1 MIQEK
6 DKYRLLIENLPDG
19 FAYCK
24 MVRDSSGKPLDY
36 IFLEVNS
43 SFETLTRLPRDHI
56 IGKKLIEVRPGIKDL
71 SIDWIGVFGK
81 VAATGKSTRL
91 QQYLKQQER
100 WYEITA
106 YSDQP
111 GYFAVV
117 FRDITERKQ
126 AEDALRENEEQ
137 YRVLFEKMAQGLVKQ
152 DAAGRIIN
160 ANSAAERILGL
171 SLDQMQGR
179 TSVDPRW
186 RAVHQDGTDFSGE
199 THPAMVALK
208 TGKEVRDV
216 VMGVFNPAKEA
227 YSWIMINAVPQFHP
241 GQERPYQVFTIFDDI
256 TERKQAEEKNNWLAS
271 FPTLNPTPILEIDQK
286 KGIVFINTSAKNLF
300 PDLEN
305 KQIDHPFVAGTIKY
319 FTELN
324 SSTVTHHDREIEV
337 NGQWYLQ
344 TLFLVSPNHLRIYAS
359 DITER
364 KKTEEALRE
373 SEERLRLVINA
384 TKDGIWE
391 WDIQNNQE
399 YFSPRWCETIGY
411 LFDDPELPHTYNSWA
426 SRIHPD
432 DYDRVISA
440 MNNHLEKGTK
450 YDVDY
455 RHRHKSG
462 EYRWQNSIG
471 QAVFDESG
479 KPTKMVGCIRD
490 ITERKQMEQ
499 KLEEMAT
506 HDFLTGLPNRV
517 LLLDRFTIAAALAK
531 RNKYRLAV
539 LSLDLDKFKS
549 INDILGHDAG
559 DQVLKVISARLTR
572 IIRASDTLARM
583 GGDEF
588 LLVMLE
594 TSHVEDTAAIAQK
607 ILDSFIEP
615 LLIDGHQLHSSISIG
630 IAIYPEDAEDLETL
644 TKKADAAM
652 YYSKG
657 HGRNQFKFFGDG
669 DVWISGDHKSAT

>member
-1 MIQEK
+1 MNIDIRTLFIVLVMTDFLQAIAIFLQYLLNK
-6 DKYRLLIENLPDG
+6 TYRGIGWWVLG
-19 FAYCK
+19 FASVAIGFALLLLRDFITIDLISIILANALLVLGVIFIYIGSMRFFDKKENRKIVVPVFAVFILSYFYFTYVNNNITTRSFIISVTLAVVSFLTAWSLLVNKTRSITASVNFVSAVLLAHSCFFVFRAVVLLTVSPVDSIFSPTLIQTALFLFQLTQGILLTFGLIIMVNQRLNAEMGEAKEHFELIFNTGPDASLITRMNDGLIVDINEGFTALTGFTRDETIGKSILAVNLWKDPADRQKVVNELNEKGYCENFEA
-24 MVRDSSGKPLDY
+24 
-36 IFLEVNS
+36 IFQQKDGS
-43 SFETLTRLPRDHI
+43 QIFGMMSAKIITLQGTPHI
-56 IGKKLIEVRPGIKDL
+56 ISV
-71 SIDWIGVFGK
+71 
-81 VAATGKSTRL
+81 T
-91 QQYLKQQER
+91 
-100 WYEITA
+100 
-106 YSDQP
+106 
-111 GYFAVV
+111 
-117 FRDITERKQ
+117 RDITERKQ
-126 AEDALRENEEQ
+126 AEDAMRENEEQ

-256 TERKQAEEKNNWLAS
+256 TERKQM
-271 FPTLNPTPILEIDQK
+271 
-286 KGIVFINTSAKNLF
+286 
-300 PDLEN
+300 
-305 KQIDHPFVAGTIKY
+305 
-319 FTELN
+319 
-324 SSTVTHHDREIEV
+324 
-337 NGQWYLQ
+337 
-344 TLFLVSPNHLRIYAS
+344 
-359 DITER
+359 
-364 KKTEEALRE
+364 
-373 SEERLRLVINA
+373 
-384 TKDGIWE
+384 
-391 WDIQNNQE
+391 E
-399 YFSPRWCETIGY
+399 Y
-411 LFDDPELPHTYNSWA
+411 
-426 SRIHPD
+426 
-432 DYDRVISA
+432 
-440 MNNHLEKGTK
+440 
-450 YDVDY
+450 
-455 RHRHKSG
+455 
-462 EYRWQNSIG
+462 
-471 QAVFDESG
+471 
-479 KPTKMVGCIRD
+479 
-490 ITERKQMEQ
+490 

-549 INDILGHDAG
+549 INDTLSHDAG

-669 DVWISGDHKSAT
+669 DVWISGGDHKSAT

>member
-6 DKYRLLIENLPDG
+6 DKYGLLIENLPDG
-19 FAYCK
+19 FAYHK
-24 MVRDSSGKPLDY
+24 MVLDNTGKPIDY

-43 SFETLTRLPRDHI
+43 SFETLTGLYRENV
-56 IGKKLIEVRPGIKDL
+56 IGKKVTEVHPGIRGLDF
-71 SIDWIGVFGK
+71 DWIDIYGK
-81 VAATGKSTRL
+81 VAAAGQSIHF
-91 QQYLKQQER
+91 QQYFDLQDR

-111 GYFAVV
+111 GYFAAV
-117 FRDITERKQ
+117 FRDITENKK
-126 AEDALRENEEQ
+126 AEEELRESKAQ
-137 YRVLFEKMAQGLVKQ
+137 YADLYE
-152 DAAGRIIN
+152 N
-160 ANSAAERILGL
+160 APE
-171 SLDQMQGR
+171 MYV
-179 TSVDPRW
+179 SVDP
-186 RAVHQDGTDFSGE
+186 E
-199 THPAMVALK
+199 TGRIVRCNETLVRTTGYTKEEIIGRTVFEMYHPDCLEKVRK
-208 TGKEVRDV
+208 TFQQFVTTGEVRDV
-216 VMGVFNPAKEA
+216 ELQARRKDGSKLDVSLNVSAVHDASGKILHSRS
-227 YSWIMINAVPQFHP
+227 SW
-241 GQERPYQVFTIFDDI
+241 RDI

-271 FPTLNPTPILEIDQK
+271 FPTLNPTPVLEIDQK
-286 KGIVFINTSAKNLF
+286 KGLIFINTSAKKLF

-305 KQIDHPFVAGTIKY
+305 KQMDHPFVAGTIKY

-324 SSTVTHHDREIEV
+324 SSTVTHDNREIEV
-337 NGQWYLQ
+337 DGHWYLQ
-344 TLFLVSPNHLRIYAS
+344 SLFLVTPNHLRIYAS

-364 KKTEEALRE
+364 KKAEEELRE
-373 SEERLRLVINA
+373 SEERFRLSINA
-384 TKDGIWE
+384 TEDGIWE

-399 YFSPRWCETIGY
+399 FFSPRWCEIIGY
-411 LFDDPELPHTYNSWA
+411 SFDDPELPHTYKSWE

-432 DYDRVISA
+432 DYGRVVSA
-440 MNNHLEKGTK
+440 LNSHLEKGTK

-490 ITERKQMEQ
+490 ITERKQMER

-517 LLLDRFTIAAALAK
+517 LLLDRFTIAAALAH

-549 INDILGHDAG
+549 INDTLGHDAG
-559 DQVLKVISARLTR
+559 DQVLKVISTRLTG
-572 IIRASDTLARM
+572 IIRASDTLARI

-594 TSHVEDTAAIAQK
+594 TSHLEDTATIAQK
-607 ILDSFIEP
+607 ILDSFTEP
-615 LLIDGHQLHSSISIG
+615 LLIDGHQLHFSTSIG
-630 IAIYPEDAEDLETL
+630 IALYPEDAEDLETL
-644 TKKADAAM
+644 TKKSDAAM